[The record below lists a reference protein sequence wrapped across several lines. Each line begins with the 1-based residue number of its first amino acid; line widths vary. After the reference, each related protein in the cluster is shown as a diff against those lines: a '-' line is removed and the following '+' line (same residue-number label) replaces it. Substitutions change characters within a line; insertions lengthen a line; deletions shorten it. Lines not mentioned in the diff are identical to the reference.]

1 MDDEFNLLG
10 AAQRQQNLKQNEAT
24 RQEIAAL
31 RADLARKEA
40 EEKAAPKC
48 PYCAG
53 SIFDGVEKCR
63 HCASDIKWCEVR
75 GENHPIKSDEDPVA
89 FSASEEEKLRAA
101 DELEAAEQKRIRAE
115 QKRIRAAQKRHA
127 EKIAQKWEQDKKS
140 NLIILLVSVVV
151 IIAIFG
157 AAILVALWVR

>member
-89 FSASEEEKLRAA
+89 FPASEEEKLRAA
-101 DELEAAEQKRIRAE
+101 DELEAAE

>member
-1 MDDEFNLLG
+1 MEFSPSSWSERVSVWQRGIRNGTPGAVPIFAEVEAPGTYRFSLRRWPEEMDEP
-10 AAQRQQNLKQNEAT
+10 
-24 RQEIAAL
+24 I
-31 RADLARKEA
+31 RA
-40 EEKAAPKC
+40 
-48 PYCAG
+48 
-53 SIFDGVEKCR
+53 
-63 HCASDIKWCEVR
+63 
-75 GENHPIKSDEDPVA
+75 
-89 FSASEEEKLRAA
+89 
-101 DELEAAEQKRIRAE
+101 AAEQKRIRAE